1 MHRFG
6 HLAGDCVL
14 EHTHGVNLPAM
25 NDPSSPQG
33 AHSGPEPDNVPSAHL
48 GSNRA
53 SHPADNPPDRPP
65 DGTDRATGSEPGSEA
80 SGPRWKLVGPGLVVA
95 ATGIGAGDLIAT
107 LVAGSRFG
115 YTLLWAAVAG
125 VLIKI
130 ALVEGAGRFTLATG
144 RTIFEGWRSLGVWT
158 AIYFGPYI
166 IVWGFVYGAAAMSS
180 TALPLN
186 ALFPGVPIWV
196 FAGISGLMG
205 AAIVWYGKYKAFEYI
220 IAFFVGLM
228 FLTVVG
234 SAIVTVPN
242 LAEIARGMIP
252 TIPEGALIYTLGIAG
267 GVGGTIT
274 LAAYGYWLREKGW
287 STPRWMRVMRIDNSV
302 AYVMSGIF
310 VVAMLIVGAELLYSA
325 QITIA
330 DGDAGLVDLAEVLGD
345 RYGTFMAYFFLIGFW
360 ASSFSSILGVWNGV
374 SIMFADYLGV
384 LRGLPED
391 DSRRRLGGTYYK
403 GYIVWL
409 TIPPMALLLLGRP
422 IGLIVAYGVL
432 GSLFMPFLAATL
444 LLLLNSR
451 HVPKQWRNGW
461 LLNSIMVAVLAI
473 FVTLGINELVG
484 ALSPLF
490 S

>member
-1 MHRFG
+1 MSH
-6 HLAGDCVL
+6 
-14 EHTHGVNLPAM
+14 P
-25 NDPSSPQG
+25 PSPQDADPRPESNTG
-33 AHSGPEPDNVPSAHL
+33 AEAGLEADSGPSPSTAPGAGPSRGPD
-48 GSNRA
+48 A
-53 SHPADNPPDRPP
+53 STEGTP
-65 DGTDRATGSEPGSEA
+65 DGNSG
-80 SGPRWKLVGPGLVVA
+80 GPRWKLVGPGLVVA

-166 IVWGFVYGAAAMSS
+166 VVWGFVYGAAAMSS

-205 AAIVWYGKYKAFEYI
+205 AVIVWYGKYKAFEYI

-242 LAEIARGMIP
+242 LAEIARGLVP

-267 GVGGTIT
+267 GVGGTLT

-403 GYIVWL
+403 GYILWL